1 MKKQINQLP
10 CRFSLI
16 HSSKRVMKRHMNT
29 YDSLFGGEILAE
41 MDDVASMAFSKHSN
55 CGCMT
60 ASMDYLSFVHPVAE
74 NHVIKTSAFVS
85 GVGSQSA
92 EVFVKV
98 TGESLVGEKQ
108 NYLVATC
115 FVTLVKIKTKEDRN
129 NLPGVFPESEEE
141 KFICR
146 DFEKRKRKR
155 ACTRKVIGELQEQ
168 LKKVGQS
175 NETS

>member
-1 MKKQINQLP
+1 MKKQNKQLP
-10 CRFSLI
+10 CSFSLVN
-16 HSSKRVMKRHMNT
+16 SSKRVMKKNMNT

-41 MDDVASMAFSKHSN
+41 MDDIASMAFSKHSN

-74 NHVIKTSAFVS
+74 NHVITTSAFVS

-108 NYLVATC
+108 NYLVASC
-115 FVTLVKIKTKEDRN
+115 FVTLVKIKTDEDSN
-129 NLPGVFPESEEE
+129 DLPEVFPETEEE
-141 KFICR
+141 QFICQ
-146 DFEKRKRKR
+146 DFEKRKAKR
-155 ACTRKVIGELQEQ
+155 ACTRKVIKELQEQ
-168 LKKVGQS
+168 LQNVGTK
-175 NETS
+175 NEIS